1 MAIDKE
7 NIDKIHSIFL
17 HLQLVNR
24 NSIQKYDPMNPH
36 RERVIIGEA
45 LYPNY
50 TADEVY
56 CHTPKLNAWHQ
67 RIWAKRIKE
76 IPFRA
81 FLFYFDKEGV
91 YRIGFS
97 SLPENNKPR

>member
-1 MAIDKE
+1 M
-7 NIDKIHSIFL
+7 
-17 HLQLVNR
+17 HLQIVNR
-24 NSIQKYDPMNPH
+24 NSIQKYDPLNPY
-36 RERVIIGEA
+36 RQRVIIGDT
-45 LYPNY
+45 LHPDY

-56 CHTPKLNAWHQ
+56 CHAAKLTAWHQ

-81 FLFYFDKEGV
+81 FLLYFEEEGV

-97 SLPENNKPR
+97 SLPEEKKVVTNLKL